1 MLSLYVMVAK
11 ELSIV
16 FLDQDL
22 QDHMANSHARRWCS
36 AEFETKAAGVIM
48 AENGASELW
57 IDLNKTNEYM

>member
-11 ELSIV
+11 QLSIV
-16 FLDQDL
+16 FLDL
-22 QDHMANSHARRWCS
+22 QDHMANSHSRRWCS